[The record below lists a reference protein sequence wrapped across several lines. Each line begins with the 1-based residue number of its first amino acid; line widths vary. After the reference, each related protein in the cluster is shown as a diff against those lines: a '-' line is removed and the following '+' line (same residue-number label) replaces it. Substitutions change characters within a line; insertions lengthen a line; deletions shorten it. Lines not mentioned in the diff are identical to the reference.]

1 MIVAP
6 RHGIERGTALTARTH
21 YLKLD
26 VVDRDLVQEFVDVH
40 IDEGP
45 KRIASQSD
53 RWDDCN

>member
-6 RHGIERGTALTARTH
+6 RHGIERGLALTARTH

-45 KRIASQSD
+45 K
-53 RWDDCN
+53 